1 MPKVIIPTVFQGPT
15 RGASEVEV
23 TAGTLISA
31 VDEVEA
37 QYPGVKA
44 FVIDPATGVIHKFV
58 KVTLNGEL
66 LERDVDTLSQPV
78 SATDEIEVIAA
89 IAGG

>member
-1 MPKVIIPTVFQGPT
+1 MPKVLIPTVFQGPT
-15 RGASEVEV
+15 RGESDFDVEGDSIV
-23 TAGTLISA
+23 ACIDA
-31 VDEVEA
+31 IEA
-37 QYPGVKA
+37 QYPGIKD
-44 FVIDPATGVIHKFV
+44 FVIDPASGGVHKFV

-66 LERDVDTLSQPV
+66 IDRDPETLAKPL